1 MAGFN
6 LRERR
11 KHGFV
16 SRQILAEGAVV
27 AAARAEPLAVGPAA
41 GGGQKGAAFFDFMF
55 PELRAKPLDAS
66 EQQLAELAKAMRE
79 PAGVAEAE
87 LDNPDIPAGFTYLG
101 QFVDHDMTLDLTP
114 LAKAMDDPQ
123 MVKNFRTPGLDLDC
137 VYGAGP
143 GPHRFL
149 FARRANASGQMV
161 DTPSLSIGIAQ
172 ESVDN
177 VDRPGKRIRQL
188 PNDLP
193 RTAQGV
199 ALIGDH
205 RNDENLVVAQIHLAF
220 LKFHNAVVDH
230 LAGTVPADQLFE
242 RAAKTVRWHYQW
254 MILHDWVERLTE
266 RGIVARILAEGRKF
280 YHFGDQP
287 FMPWEFSAA
296 AYRGGHSMVRETYS
310 HNRVF
315 RSRPPRIAGA
325 DLSTLFSF
333 TNLSGNLVN
342 GNGPHED
349 FGQGSLPSNWA
360 IDWRRFFDLAPPA
373 DRSQFEFNPS
383 RRLDTGLVEALH
395 RLPGA
400 EPGTPVASLA
410 FRNLRRGVQ
419 LGLPSGQDVAALM
432 RAQITFEPLS
442 SDEVASGADGAVAQ
456 ALGLHQATPLWF
468 YILKEA
474 AVRGE
479 GRRLGPVGA
488 RIVAE
493 TFIGIVDGDKG
504 SYLSDPTWKPH
515 LPSAVP
521 GTFFM
526 TDLLK
531 FVSASEDI
539 TNPLNGLN
547 PVGD

>member
-11 KHGFV
+11 RHGFV
-16 SRQILAEGAVV
+16 SRQILAEGAVI
-27 AAARAEPLAVGPAA
+27 AAARATPAA
-41 GGGQKGAAFFDFMF
+41 ASPLGLGGQEGAAFFDFMF
-55 PELRAKPLDAS
+55 PELRNEPLEASDAK
-66 EQQLAELAKAMRE
+66 LAELALAMKER
-79 PAGVAEAE
+79 PGAAETE

-114 LAKAMDDPQ
+114 LAKAMDDPE
-123 MVKNFRTPGLDLDC
+123 MVRNFRTPGLDLDC

-149 FARRANASGQMV
+149 FARAPNASGQMG
-161 DTPSLSIGIAQ
+161 DTPNLLIGTAQ
-172 ESVDN
+172 ESIDN
-177 VDRPGKRIRQL
+177 VDRPGRVIGAL

-230 LAGTVPADQLFE
+230 LSGTVPANELFE
-242 RAAKTVRWHYQW
+242 AAAKTVRWHYQW
-254 MILHDWVERLTE
+254 LVLHDWVERLTE
-266 RGIVARILAEGRKF
+266 PGIVARILHDGRLF
-280 YHFGDQP
+280 YRFTKQP

-296 AYRGGHSMVRETYS
+296 AYRLGHSMVRETYS
-310 HNRVF
+310 HNRIF
-315 RSRPPRIAGA
+315 RPNAPRLAGA
-325 DLSTLFSF
+325 DLGTLFAF
-333 TNLSGNLVN
+333 TNLSGSLIN
-342 GNGPHED
+342 GNGPHPD
-349 FGQGSLPSNWA
+349 FGKGSLPSNWA
-360 IDWRRFFDLAPPA
+360 IDWRRFFELEPPA
-373 DRSQFEFNPS
+373 DQTQFEFNPS
-383 RRLDTGLVEALH
+383 RRLDTALVEALH
-395 RLPGA
+395 NLPGA
-400 EPGTPVASLA
+400 TPGTAQASLA

-419 LGLPSGQDVAALM
+419 LGLPSGQAVAKLM
-432 RAQITFEPLS
+432 RQKINFEALAP
-442 SDEVASGADGAVAQ
+442 DEIAKGDDGAVAKS
-456 ALGLHQATPLWF
+456 LGFDKQTPLWF

-474 AVRGE
+474 AERGK

-493 TFIGIVDGDKG
+493 TFIGIVQGDKG
-504 SYLSDPTWKPH
+504 SYLSDPSWKPN
-515 LPSAVP
+515 LPSAIP
-521 GTFFM
+521 GTFYM

-531 FVSASEDI
+531 FVAASEDAI
-539 TNPLNGLN
+539 NPQKGLN